1 MLHFNVTLLDYH
13 FFRYSSVKNPKSFPR
28 LGRLSTKSLTNLTG
42 GSLSTRIL
50 FEFKIPNALDLRCNI
65 VERSQVFIFLVIGND
80 LSGVA
85 DVAPFTN
92 MIFTMVMTF
101 FWHSFAWQ
109 NFCISSKTLH
119 EQDFLHHRNE
129 LIIKKTH
136 FL

>member
-1 MLHFNVTLLDYH
+1 MLHSDIAWLDHHY
-13 FFRYSSVKNPKSFPR
+13 FRSSSLETPKSF
-28 LGRLSTKSLTNLTG
+28 LQLWYLLAKSFATLTSS
-42 GSLSTRIL
+42 SLSTRLL
-50 FEFKIPNALDLRCNI
+50 FEFNIPNVLDLRCNI
-65 VERSQVFIFLVIGND
+65 VERSQIFIFLVIGND